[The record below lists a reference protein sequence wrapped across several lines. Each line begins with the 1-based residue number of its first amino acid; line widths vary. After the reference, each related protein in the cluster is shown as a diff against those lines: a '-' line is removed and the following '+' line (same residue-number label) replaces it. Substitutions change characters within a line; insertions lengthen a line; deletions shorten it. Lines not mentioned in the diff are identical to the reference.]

1 MTSWF
6 AELPQNLQDLV
17 AVLLLGLFAS
27 VFFVS
32 GRQALKPKPA
42 EFSAWLE
49 WGFGALVIGI
59 RLFASTERPIQFAGV
74 LIIGFAYAG
83 LVAKTYLAYIA
94 NRPTQEGGLNDH

>member
-6 AELPQNLQDLV
+6 AELPPNLQDLV

-27 VFFVS
+27 VLFIP
-32 GRQALKPKPA
+32 GRQDLKPKPA
-42 EFSAWLE
+42 ELSAWLE

-74 LIIGFAYAG
+74 LVIGFVYVG
-83 LVAKTYLAYIA
+83 LVAKTYLAYTA
-94 NRPTQEGGLNDH
+94 HCPTAGGELNGK